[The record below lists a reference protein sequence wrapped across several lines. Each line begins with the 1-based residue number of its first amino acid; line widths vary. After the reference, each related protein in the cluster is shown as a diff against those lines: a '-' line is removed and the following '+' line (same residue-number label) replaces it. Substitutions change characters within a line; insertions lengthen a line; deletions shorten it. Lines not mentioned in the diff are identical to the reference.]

1 MMYDLSSLTIS
12 GNFETALNARPK
24 NLATMS
30 CSAGSAPENER
41 FQYDTSD
48 GLDTIVNQVSSL
60 ISKFGLSKTNMIF
73 SGIWFVIAFL
83 CFQPFKAV
91 TWVEFLLVV

>member
-1 MMYDLSSLTIS
+1 MYDLSSLTIS

-24 NLATMS
+24 NLATIS

-60 ISKFGLSKTNMIF
+60 FSKFGLSKTNLIF

-83 CFQPFKAV
+83 CYQPFKAV

>member
-1 MMYDLSSLTIS
+1 MYDLSSLTIS

-24 NLATMS
+24 NLETIA

-83 CFQPFKAV
+83 CYQPFKAV

>member
-1 MMYDLSSLTIS
+1 MYDLSSLTIS

-24 NLATMS
+24 NLATIS

-60 ISKFGLSKTNMIF
+60 VSKFGLSKTNMIF

-83 CFQPFKAV
+83 CYQPFKAV

>member
-1 MMYDLSSLTIS
+1 MYDLSSLTIS

-24 NLATMS
+24 NLDTIS

-83 CFQPFKAV
+83 CYQPFKAV

>member
-1 MMYDLSSLTIS
+1 MYDLSSLTIS